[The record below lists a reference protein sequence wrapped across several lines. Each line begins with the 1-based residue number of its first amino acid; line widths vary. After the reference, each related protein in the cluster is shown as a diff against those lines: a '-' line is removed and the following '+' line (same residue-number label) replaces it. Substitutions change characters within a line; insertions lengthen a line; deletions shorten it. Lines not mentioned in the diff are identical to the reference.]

1 MGFLNP
7 WALLGLL
14 ALPLL
19 VLLYRRGVRGRSRA
33 FATYP
38 DARVL
43 LGTQGHNPRTVYL
56 PALLYLITLVLGL
69 LALARPSLV
78 VPQAD
83 PRASVMLALD
93 VSRSMAAGD
102 VKPSRFIAAQSAVKT
117 FVRELPEGARV
128 GLVIFARYARL
139 VVPLTR
145 EHYRV
150 MEAANLLNMDY
161 GTTIGDGIM
170 ESLRALPS
178 LEERLAT
185 GEDPRKL
192 ATIILL
198 SDGRNFGGMD
208 PLEAADEAARQ
219 RVVVHTIGVGT
230 AGDGPIEG
238 IEPRLWWA
246 ARFDEETLRAIA
258 QKTGGNYYFVDSA
271 DKLKRLY
278 RDLSHSLVW
287 NYRRDEA
294 TGYAVIAAALCLVA
308 SLLLSELGGVCQTSY
323 VVRQTKGICLCV

>member
-1 MGFLNP
+1 MSLTWP
-7 WALLGLL
+7 WALFLL
-14 ALPLL
+14 ALLPLFVWVYRHNLRRRAEVVALYSDLALL
-19 VLLYRRGVRGRSRA
+19 VRATAEGRRWSR
-33 FATYP
+33 
-38 DARVL
+38 
-43 LGTQGHNPRTVYL
+43 YL
-56 PALLYLITLVLGL
+56 PALLYLASLGL
-69 LALARPSLV
+69 LIVALARPSLA
-78 VPQAD
+78 VPQAN
-83 PRASVMLALD
+83 PRAGVMLALD

-102 VKPSRFIAAQSAVKT
+102 VKPNRFIAAQNAVKT

-139 VVPLTR
+139 VVPLTS
-145 EHYRV
+145 EHHRV
-150 MEAANLLNMDY
+150 MEAVNLLSMDY

-170 ESLRALPS
+170 ESLHALPS

-192 ATIILL
+192 TTIILL

-208 PLEAADEAARQ
+208 PLEAADEAVRQ
-219 RVVVHTIGVGT
+219 QVVVHTVGVGT
-230 AGDGPIEG
+230 ASDGPIEG

-271 DKLKRLY
+271 DKLKQLY
-278 RDLSHSLVW
+278 SDLSHSLVW
-287 NYRRDEA
+287 HYRRDEA

-308 SLLLSELGGVCQTSY
+308 SLLLSE
-323 VVRQTKGICLCV
+323 VRRRVI